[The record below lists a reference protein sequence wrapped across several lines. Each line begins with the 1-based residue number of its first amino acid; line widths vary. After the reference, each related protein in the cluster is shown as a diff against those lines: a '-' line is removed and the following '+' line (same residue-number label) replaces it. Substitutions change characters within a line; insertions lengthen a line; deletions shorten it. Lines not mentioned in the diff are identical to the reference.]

1 MQSQGRPE
9 CLHVTAVTKSQ
20 YSSFLSWSAVI
31 SKQTS
36 ASNPIQIMTI
46 TTSKG
51 SYDLPV
57 DVLAA
62 PRVADEKRSPTRE
75 FQRHSANT
83 EREKKTKRTTPSEGR
98 RGESNNWNRKGTST
112 DVTETTP

>member
-1 MQSQGRPE
+1 LDSSELSLVITVKQEGVMQSQGPPE

-62 PRVADEKRSPTRE
+62 PRVADEKRSRNAGV
-75 FQRHSANT
+75 SAPF
-83 EREKKTKRTTPSEGR
+83 R
-98 RGESNNWNRKGTST
+98 
-112 DVTETTP
+112 